1 MTDKEAQLRQ
11 DVATYI
17 GALILTFSR
26 MSEGGIS
33 EEEGR
38 LESREI
44 MTHFLAGESDQLV
57 DRMMESARLMGM
69 EEEEK

>member
-17 GALILTFSR
+17 GALMLTFSM
-26 MSEGGIS
+26 MSEGVIS

-44 MTHFLAGESDQLV
+44 MAHFLAGESDQLV